1 MPAPVAKFALEFPQG
16 HIIYADAG
24 IYYRPNES
32 DTGYMVYGDR
42 KELYGK
48 QAVTVS
54 ANRETGS
61 GDYAVVHEFKNG
73 ALTDARL
80 IQRNTTIDGKLAD
93 EQTLANINADL
104 ASGELKLRRPQEFR
118 TPTVYNVAQFADGR
132 LLVQLMGEERQLWMG
147 KPGELKK
154 LDAQNTLQ
162 GGGSM
167 YYRTADGINVALPY
181 GLGGPGHN
189 DIPKFGEEEL
199 TYLHTRGND
208 GDPAKYGIVF
218 PAPPAFLDPFSK
230 PANTA
235 APAANAAFKAPKP

>member
-42 KELYGK
+42 KELFGK

-208 GDPAKYGIVF
+208 GDPAKYGIIF

-230 PANTA
+230 PATA
-235 APAANAAFKAPKP
+235 APSANAAFKAPKP